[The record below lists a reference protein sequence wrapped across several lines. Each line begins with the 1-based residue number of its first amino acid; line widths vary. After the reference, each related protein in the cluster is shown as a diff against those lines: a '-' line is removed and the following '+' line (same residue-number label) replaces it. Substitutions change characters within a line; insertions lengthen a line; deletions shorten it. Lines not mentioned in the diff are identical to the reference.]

1 MALRVDIVAG
11 STTPIYRQ
19 VVDQIR
25 LAVVTGDLE
34 PGDPLP
40 SVRAL
45 AAQLVVNPN
54 TIAKAYGELSR
65 SGEIVSQR
73 GRGMFI
79 GHAAP
84 TPNASERRTRLA
96 SEAERLIQQA
106 LLLGASQAEV
116 LALIRETWS
125 GLEEAKKGPND
136 EG

>member
-54 TIAKAYGELSR
+54 TIAKAYAELSR

-84 TPNASERRTRLA
+84 TPAPSERRARLA
-96 SEAERLIQQA
+96 SEVERVIQQA

-116 LALIRETWS
+116 LSLIREKWAA
-125 GLEEAKKGPND
+125 LDEAGPND
-136 EG
+136 ET

>member
-54 TIAKAYGELSR
+54 TIAKAYAELSR

-79 GHAAP
+79 GHAVP
-84 TPNASERRTRLA
+84 TPAPSERRARLA
-96 SEAERLIQQA
+96 SEVERVIQQA

-116 LALIRETWS
+116 LSLIREKWAA
-125 GLEEAKKGPND
+125 LDEAGPND
-136 EG
+136 ET